1 MGSFATPLSG
11 LTAAQGQLQSVSN
24 NLANI
29 NTDGYKDQTLT
40 FADVFSQTGVTNG
53 SGDPVQTGSGVT
65 VSSTDSNFTE
75 GSLNATGT
83 SSNMALSGNGFFVT
97 ESSSGLPDYT
107 RAGDFTTNNAG
118 QITTP
123 SGELLLGYPAVN
135 GVVNTAAK
143 LQPLQVGTGVTS
155 PAVASSTFNI
165 SANLNASSVVGDKAS
180 STLPVFDSLG
190 ASHTLTVTY
199 TMTAPN
205 TWSYSVTIPTA
216 DLVPAPVVVPPA
228 VAPTSTVVGT
238 GTLGFSTSGALDAV
252 NGVATPAA
260 VAAGVTLTI
269 PSVAVAPAVQTTFAD
284 GAAPMSL
291 TWNLETAGN
300 PTITQTST
308 PSATSATSTN
318 GFASGT
324 LSTYAVQPDGTIDGT
339 FSSGQTLALG
349 QVAVASFANNQGL
362 TDVGNNNY
370 QPSAASGAAVV
381 GVAGTGGRGTVIG
394 GSVEQSNVNI
404 ATEFAKLIVA
414 QQAYSANAKSIT
426 TFNQVSQATIAMLQ

>member
-1 MGSFATPLSG
+1 MGSFSTPLSG

-40 FADVFSQTGVTNG
+40 FADVFSQSGATNG
-53 SGDPVQTGSGVT
+53 SGDPLQTGSGVT
-65 VSSTDSNFTE
+65 VSSTDADFSE
-75 GSLNATGT
+75 GSLDVTGT

-97 ESSSGLPDYT
+97 QSSSGLNDYT
-107 RAGDFTTNNAG
+107 RAGDFITNKAG

-123 SGELLLGYPAVN
+123 NGELLLGYPAVN
-135 GVVNTAAK
+135 GVVNTATN

-155 PAVASSTFNI
+155 PAVASTTINI
-165 SANLNASSVVGDKAS
+165 SANLDAGSAIGDTAS

-190 ASHTLTVTY
+190 ASHTLSVTY

-205 TWSYSVTIPTA
+205 TWSYTVTMPTA
-216 DLVPAPVVVPPA
+216 DLVPTPAAPVPA
-228 VAPTSTVVGT
+228 TETIAT
-238 GTLGFSTSGALDAV
+238 GTLGFSTSGALDEV

-260 VAAGVTLTI
+260 VAAGIPLTI
-269 PSVAVAPAVQTTFAD
+269 PPAGFTLAD
-284 GAAPMSL
+284 GAAALPI
-291 TWNLETAGN
+291 TWNLETAGT
-300 PTITQTST
+300 PTITQTAT
-308 PSATSATSTN
+308 ASATSATSTN

-324 LSTYAVQPDGTIDGT
+324 LQTYAVQPDGTIDGT

-362 TDVGNNNY
+362 VAVGNNNY
-370 QPSAASGAAVV
+370 QASAASGSAVV
-381 GVAGTGGRGTVIG
+381 GVAGTGGRATVIG

-426 TFNQVSQATIAMLQ
+426 TFNQVSQTTIAMLQ

>member
-11 LTAAQGQLQSVSN
+11 LTAAQSQLQSVSN

-53 SGDPVQTGSGVT
+53 SGDPLQTGSGVT

-75 GSLNATGT
+75 GSLTATGT

-97 ESSSGLPDYT
+97 QTSSGLADYT

-123 SGELLLGYPAVN
+123 NGELLLGYPAVN
-135 GVVNTAAK
+135 GAVNTTAK

-165 SANLNASSVVGDKAS
+165 SANLDANSVVGDTAS

-205 TWSYSVTIPTA
+205 AWSYAVTIPTA

-228 VAPTSTVVGT
+228 VAPTSTVVGS
-238 GTLGFSTSGALDAV
+238 GTLGFSTSGVLNEV
-252 NGVATPAA
+252 NGVTTPAA
-260 VAAGVTLTI
+260 VAAGVALTI
-269 PSVAVAPAVQTTFAD
+269 PPVAVAPAVQTTFAD
-284 GAAPMSL
+284 GAATMPI
-291 TWNLETAGN
+291 TWSLETAGS
-300 PTITQTST
+300 PTVTQTAT
-308 PSATSATSTN
+308 ASATSATSTN

-349 QVAVASFANNQGL
+349 QVAVASFSNTQGL
-362 TDVGNNNY
+362 VDVGNNNY
-370 QPSAASGAAVV
+370 QASAASGAAVV

>member
-40 FADVFSQTGVTNG
+40 FADVFSQNGVTNG

-65 VSSTDSNFTE
+65 ISSTDANFTE

-83 SSNMALSGNGFFVT
+83 TSNMALSGNGFFVT
-97 ESSSGLPDYT
+97 QSASGLPDYT

-135 GVVNTAAK
+135 GVVNTAAT

-155 PAVASSTFNI
+155 PAVASTTFNI
-165 SANLNASSVVGDKAS
+165 SANLNASSVVGDTAS
-180 STLPVFDSLG
+180 STFPVFDSLG
-190 ASHTLTVTY
+190 ASHTLSVTY

-205 TWSYSVTIPTA
+205 TWSYAVTIPSA
-216 DLVPAPVVVPPA
+216 DLTPAPAGATTTVASGTLNFSSSGVLTSTLPTGGAAP
-228 VAPTSTVVGT
+228 VAPS
-238 GTLGFSTSGALDAV
+238 SGI
-252 NGVATPAA
+252 
-260 VAAGVTLTI
+260 TLTI
-269 PSVAVAPAVQTTFAD
+269 PPAAVAPAVQTTFLD
-284 GAAPMSL
+284 GAATMPL
-291 TWNLETAGN
+291 TWNLVTAGS

-308 PSATSATSTN
+308 ASATSATSTN

-324 LSTYAVQPDGTIDGT
+324 LQTYAVQPDGTIDGT

-362 TDVGNNNY
+362 VAIGNNNY
-370 QPSAASGAAVV
+370 QATAASGPAVV
-381 GVAGTGGRGTVIG
+381 GLAGTGGRGTVIG

-404 ATEFAKLIVA
+404 ATEFSKLIVA
-414 QQAYSANAKSIT
+414 QQAYSANAKTIT